1 MTSILLIH
9 KNGEIKNENYK
20 KLEVSDLYKKCG
32 YRKIDNFEELTTWS
46 VKCNKEKYTI
56 KVFGKKV
63 GKHNTE
69 NKYEFPPPI
78 DQTLFFG
85 TLAVIN
91 YDNEN
96 NKIKNLTVQEWEQIY
111 EKLFGGFEDLKET
124 QEQDNN
130 EIDEL
135 ELISPD
141 KKTKTGYLKD
151 DFVVDDSYSEE
162 SEEEYDDID
171 DVIEEEYYD
180 SE

>member
-1 MTSILLIH
+1 MNFHLQLI
-9 KNGEIKNENYK
+9 K
-20 KLEVSDLYKKCG
+20 
-32 YRKIDNFEELTTWS
+32 
-46 VKCNKEKYTI
+46 
-56 KVFGKKV
+56 
-63 GKHNTE
+63 
-69 NKYEFPPPI
+69 P
-78 DQTLFFG
+78 LFFG